1 MGEKEKKNYSR
12 EWTVRNG
19 FAPLDRHRDVFRR
32 EWIIENEGCTFELN
46 SDPYDVNVKQL
57 SVAIERIY
65 EIIPRIWYAPV
76 VASSAMI

>member
-1 MGEKEKKNYSR
+1 MDRSKWIRTLRSTPCISPRVNYR
-12 EWTVRNG
+12 ERS
-19 FAPLDRHRDVFRR
+19 
-32 EWIIENEGCTFELN
+32 CTFELN